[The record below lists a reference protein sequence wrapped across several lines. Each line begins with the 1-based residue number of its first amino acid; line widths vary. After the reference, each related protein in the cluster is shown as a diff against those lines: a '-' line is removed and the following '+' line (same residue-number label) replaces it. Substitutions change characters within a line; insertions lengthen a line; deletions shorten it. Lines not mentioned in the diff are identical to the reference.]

1 MHMLGQQR
9 HDGGLRHQSETFGSD
24 RGEHGR
30 LVAEGEEH
38 GFARA
43 ARLQQRRDHGP
54 RGLRK
59 LALRRHLRAEIG
71 QSFHGSQQPPQI
83 VFLHSHARMRAK
95 NQSRKRVTCAE
106 TTGYGGCWL
115 VWC

>member
-1 MHMLGQQR
+1 MLRQQR
-9 HDGGLRHQSETFGSD
+9 HDRRLGHEGEALGGN

-38 GFARA
+38 AFASA
-43 ARLQQRRDHGP
+43 ASLQQRRDHGP

-59 LALRRHLRAEIG
+59 VPLGRYLRAEIG
-71 QSFHGSQQPPQI
+71 QSFHSSQQPPQI

-95 NQSRKRVTCAE
+95 TRAE
-106 TTGYGGCWL
+106 KE
-115 VWC
+115 